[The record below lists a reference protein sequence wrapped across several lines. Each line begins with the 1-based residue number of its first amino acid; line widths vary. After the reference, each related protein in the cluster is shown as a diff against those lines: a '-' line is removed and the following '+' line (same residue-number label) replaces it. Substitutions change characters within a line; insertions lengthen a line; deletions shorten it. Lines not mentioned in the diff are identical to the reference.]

1 MSSWFGSVSEFVTS
15 TVGDVVGDAVELLP
29 QSMQETLVDVS
40 KEFELQLSG
49 VGSQLSG
56 ALATVSTDLQE
67 FVDTVQVRSG
77 VPVVVGIQSVA
88 NCVGFVQM
96 VVLLRASVPC

>member
-67 FVDTVQVRSG
+67 FVYTVQVRSG
-77 VPVVVGIQSVA
+77 VPVVVG
-88 NCVGFVQM
+88 
-96 VVLLRASVPC
+96 

>member
-40 KEFELQLSG
+40 KEVELQLSG

-77 VPVVVGIQSVA
+77 VPVVVG
-88 NCVGFVQM
+88 
-96 VVLLRASVPC
+96 